1 MSKIKSTIPV
11 VIEAMYQESGT
22 ILIEINSPEYDLM
35 AGTIRCNINYYQME
49 EMRSL
54 RTQTWSIP
62 ISKANELIVNIIN
75 GGGNDA
81 LQDALAVILLEKVQ
95 TELLADGVHTIY
107 NLLPNQWQLSNEIL
121 EKRSQNQLPIKEILK
136 A

>member
-11 VIEAMYQESGT
+11 VTESMYQESGT

-49 EMRSL
+49 EMRTL
-54 RTQTWSIP
+54 KTQTWSIP
-62 ISKANELIVNIIN
+62 ISKANELLSDIIN
-75 GGGNDA
+75 GGGNDE

-95 TELLADGVHTIY
+95 TELLSDGIHTIF
-107 NLLPNQWQLSNEIL
+107 NLLPSQWQLSDEIL
-121 EKRSQNQLPIKEILK
+121 EKRNQNQLPVKEILK
-136 A
+136 